1 MGERVEYG
9 APRRINAVS
18 ITFFLCLLA
27 AGYWFW
33 RFFPA
38 YFDGWSVD
46 HVLKE
51 TAAAVY
57 RANRLREPERTETL
71 KELVDKAKSNIVK
84 TVGITDPDL
93 SVGLEIEEN
102 KATMTAEYSVI
113 ITHPGITKTTVL
125 HFKKAQEANIKT
137 VKWD

>member
-1 MGERVEYG
+1 MAERVEYG
-9 APRRINAVS
+9 SPKRINAVS
-18 ITFFLCLLA
+18 ITFLLLLTA
-27 AGYWFW
+27 AGYWMW

-46 HVLKE
+46 HILKE
-51 TAAAVY
+51 TAAAIY

-84 TVGITDPDL
+84 NVGITDPDL
-93 SVGLEIEEN
+93 DVGLEIEET

-113 ITHPGITKTTVL
+113 ITHPMISKTTTL